1 MLRSNHRNILN
12 IRVIRIMKID
22 VTKHLTLGA
31 KRTLKAFRVA
41 MFEALSEKEFD
52 KITVN
57 DICKKSEYPRATFY
71 NYFDDKYDLLEYF
84 WTYIGKDILSKIP
97 NDSDEEQGIISIF
110 NLLLDFFAR
119 HQNLVKNII
128 KNNGVD
134 SNLWRSMSGYLR
146 QEANTLV
153 YNYSST
159 NTQIEVPAKLLAR
172 FYSDLIIAV
181 LEWCLFE
188 QPDIDVKTA
197 DKYLT
202 SLLNGNFK

>member
-1 MLRSNHRNILN
+1 
-12 IRVIRIMKID
+12 MKID
-22 VTKHLTLGA
+22 VTQHLTLGA

-41 MFEALSEKEFD
+41 LFEALSEKEFD

-71 NYFDDKYDLLEYF
+71 NYFDDKYDLLQYF
-84 WTYIGKDILSKIP
+84 WSYIGKDILSKISD
-97 NDSDEEQGIISIF
+97 DSDDEEGITSIF
-110 NLLLDFFAR
+110 NLLLDFFNR
-119 HQNLVKNII
+119 HQNLVKNIT

-134 SNLWRSMSGYLR
+134 SNLWHSMSGYLR
-146 QEANTLV
+146 QEANNLV
-153 YNYSST
+153 YDYCET

-188 QPDIDVKTA
+188 QPDIDTKTA
-197 DKYLT
+197 DKYLV
-202 SLLNGNFK
+202 SLLNGDFK

>member
-1 MLRSNHRNILN
+1 
-12 IRVIRIMKID
+12 MKID

-71 NYFDDKYDLLEYF
+71 NYFDDKYDLLQYF
-84 WTYIGKDILSKIP
+84 WSYIGKDILSKISD
-97 NDSDEEQGIISIF
+97 DSNSEEGIISIF
-110 NLLLDFFAR
+110 NLLLEFFNS

-153 YNYSST
+153 YDYCST

-188 QPDIDVKTA
+188 QPDIDAKTA

-202 SLLNGNFK
+202 SLLHGDFK

>member
-1 MLRSNHRNILN
+1 
-12 IRVIRIMKID
+12 MKID

-31 KRTLKAFRVA
+31 KRTLKAFRMA
-41 MFEALSEKEFD
+41 LFEALGEKEFD

-71 NYFDDKYDLLEYF
+71 NYFDDKYDLLQYF
-84 WTYIGKDILSKIP
+84 WSYIGKDILSKISD
-97 NDSDEEQGIISIF
+97 DSDDEEGIISIF
-110 NLLLDFFAR
+110 NLLLDFFDR
-119 HQNLVKNII
+119 HQDLVKNIT

-146 QEANTLV
+146 QEANKLV
-153 YNYSST
+153 YDYCST
-159 NTQIEVPAKLLAR
+159 NNQIEVPAKLLAR

-188 QPDIDVKTA
+188 QPNIDSKTA

-202 SLLNGNFK
+202 SLLNGGFK

>member
-1 MLRSNHRNILN
+1 
-12 IRVIRIMKID
+12 MKID

-41 MFEALSEKEFD
+41 LFEALGEKEFD

-71 NYFDDKYDLLEYF
+71 NYFDDKYDLLQYF
-84 WTYIGKDILSKIP
+84 WSYIGKDILSKISD
-97 NDSDEEQGIISIF
+97 DSDDEEGIISIF
-110 NLLLDFFAR
+110 NLLLDFFDR
-119 HQNLVKNII
+119 HQDLVKNIT

-134 SNLWRSMSGYLR
+134 SNLWHSMSGYLR
-146 QEANTLV
+146 QEANKLV
-153 YNYSST
+153 YDYCST
-159 NTQIEVPAKLLAR
+159 NNQIEVPAKLLAR

-188 QPDIDVKTA
+188 QPNIDSKTA

-202 SLLNGNFK
+202 SLLNGGFK